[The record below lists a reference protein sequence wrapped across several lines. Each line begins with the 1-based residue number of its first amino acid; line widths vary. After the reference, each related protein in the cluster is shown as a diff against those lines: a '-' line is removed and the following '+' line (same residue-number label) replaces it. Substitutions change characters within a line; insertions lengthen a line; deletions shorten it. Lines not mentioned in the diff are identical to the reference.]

1 MPVSFL
7 EKNRVQ
13 KTRALICF
21 LFPVL
26 FAQGQIHPVSGESS
40 VRFTIHNFGF
50 KTGGSLSAPEGEIFF
65 NPEDLGKSF
74 FHVEIKTESINT
86 DNESRDEHLK
96 EEEYFDVKNYPLIR
110 FVSSSIRTSGKKGA
124 YVAVGLL
131 TIKKTSREIEIPF
144 TAEKKESGW
153 LFSGSFKMNRRD
165 YGVGGS
171 STLSNELTVDIIVNA
186 R

>member
-1 MPVSFL
+1 MSALFL
-7 EKNRVQ
+7 EKNKIQ
-13 KTRALICF
+13 KAVAFFCF
-21 LFPVL
+21 LML
-26 FAQGQIHPVSGESS
+26 FQFVQGQIHPVPGESS

-50 KTGGSLSAPEGEIFF
+50 KTGGSLSAPEGEIYFS
-65 NPEDLGKSF
+65 PEDLGKSS

-110 FVSSSIRTSGKKGA
+110 FVSSSIRTSGKDGE

-144 TAEKKESGW
+144 SAEKKGGGW
-153 LFSGSFKMNRRD
+153 LFTGSFKMNRRD

>member
-1 MPVSFL
+1 MPDSFL
-7 EKNRVQ
+7 EKNRIR
-13 KTRALICF
+13 KTGVLLCF
-21 LFPVL
+21 LILFQ
-26 FAQGQIHPVSGESS
+26 FAQGQIHPVPGESS

-50 KTGGSLSAPEGEIFF
+50 KTGGSLSAPEGEILFS
-65 NPEDLGKSF
+65 PEDPGKSF
-74 FHVEIKTESINT
+74 FHVEIKAESINT
-86 DNESRDEHLK
+86 DNESRDAHLK

-110 FVSSSIRTSGKKGA
+110 FVSSSVRPSGKGGE

-144 TAEKKESGW
+144 KAEKKENGW
-153 LFSGSFKMNRRD
+153 LFTGSFKMNRRD